1 MTAVLDPTTST
12 ATIDDDESVS
22 NGDGDELEKSS
33 GVESGVPA
41 PTLTTGQL
49 VALWLVIAVVIL
61 GIVLYLVEPMFQ
73 QREQGLQLERYRS
86 SIDKAANQSTGLG
99 GVEVSSIAPAVGSA
113 VGIVEIGSI
122 GVRQVVVEGTSSSNT
137 MIGPGH
143 VPGTAGPGQ
152 PGNTVIVG
160 RSSMYGGPFGDLSK
174 MEVGD
179 QIVVSTTQGQ
189 SLYEVTDAGSV
200 ELTAAATPTAAP
212 KVPAPTPV
220 STTTSTTVAPE
231 GEAAV
236 TETTVEQTTTTVSAE
251 ETTTTVEGET
261 TTTSEAP
268 TTTTTE
274 AIESALGG
282 GSIPLNSL
290 YGSSDDD
297 RLTLVTSASAFPWN
311 SAEATVVIA
320 VMKGKP
326 FEPTPQ
332 NGRSMNGT
340 GNQGD
345 TSKWPVTIL
354 ALLCLGLAVAAAV
367 MLYRRS
373 TPKIAYLLTVPPLL
387 AFAILASESFS
398 LLLPAWS

>member
-1 MTAVLDPTTST
+1 MTAVLDTETTTRAPSESQEP
-12 ATIDDDESVS
+12 DDSVAVSEQSSNESDEPSRS
-22 NGDGDELEKSS
+22 LS
-33 GVESGVPA
+33 
-41 PTLTTGQL
+41 TGQL

-73 QREQGLQLERYRS
+73 QRDQGLLLDRYRT
-86 SIDKAANQSTGLG
+86 SIDMAANQSTGLG
-99 GVEVSSIAPAVGSA
+99 GVEVSVIAPPIGSA

-122 GVRQVVVEGTSSSNT
+122 GLRQVVVEGTAASNT
-137 MIGPGH
+137 MVGPGH
-143 VPGTAGPGQ
+143 VPGTAAPGQ
-152 PGNTVIVG
+152 PGNAVVVG

-174 MEVGD
+174 MAVGD

-200 ELTAAATPTAAP
+200 KLSNAASPTAAP
-212 KVPAPTPV
+212 TVPAPTPV

-231 GEAAV
+231 VDPAS
-236 TETTVEQTTTTVSAE
+236 TTDTTVEETTTTLAAE
-251 ETTTTVEGET
+251 ETTTTVEGDTAT
-261 TTTSEAP
+261 TEAP
-268 TTTTTE
+268 TTTTTA

-290 YGSSDDD
+290 YGTSTDD

-311 SAEATVVIA
+311 SGEATVVIA

-332 NGRSMNGT
+332 NGRSVKGA
-340 GNQGD
+340 GNEGD
-345 TSKWPVTIL
+345 SSKWPVTVL
-354 ALLCLGLAVAAAV
+354 AFLCLAASVAGAVT
-367 MLYRRS
+367 LYRRS

>member
-1 MTAVLDPTTST
+1 MLDTETTTRAPSESQEPDDSVAVS
-12 ATIDDDESVS
+12 EQSS
-22 NGDGDELEKSS
+22 N
-33 GVESGVPA
+33 ESGEPSRS
-41 PTLTTGQL
+41 LSTGQL

-73 QREQGLQLERYRS
+73 QRDQGLLLDRYRT
-86 SIDKAANQSTGLG
+86 SIDMAANQSTGLG
-99 GVEVSSIAPAVGSA
+99 GVEVSVIAPPLGSA

-122 GVRQVVVEGTSSSNT
+122 GLRQVVVEGTAASNT
-137 MIGPGH
+137 MVGPGH
-143 VPGTAGPGQ
+143 VPGTAAPGQ
-152 PGNTVIVG
+152 PGNAVVVG
-160 RSSMYGGPFGDLSK
+160 RNSMYGGPFGDLSK
-174 MEVGD
+174 MAVGD

-200 ELTAAATPTAAP
+200 KLSNAASPTAAP
-212 KVPAPTPV
+212 TVPAPTPV

-231 GEAAV
+231 VDPAA
-236 TETTVEQTTTTVSAE
+236 TTDTTVEETTTTLAAE
-251 ETTTTVEGET
+251 ETTTTAEGDTAT
-261 TTTSEAP
+261 TEAP
-268 TTTTTE
+268 TTTTTA

-290 YGSSDDD
+290 YGTSTDD

-311 SAEATVVIA
+311 SGEATVVIA

-332 NGRSMNGT
+332 NGRSVKGA
-340 GNQGD
+340 GNEGD
-345 TSKWPVTIL
+345 SSKWPVTVL
-354 ALLCLGLAVAAAV
+354 AFLCLAASVAGAVT
-367 MLYRRS
+367 LYRRS

>member
-1 MTAVLDPTTST
+1 MLDTETTTHSTSESQEPNDSVAV
-12 ATIDDDESVS
+12 
-22 NGDGDELEKSS
+22 S
-33 GVESGVPA
+33 GQPLNESGA
-41 PTLTTGQL
+41 PSRSLSTGQL
-49 VALWLVIAVVIL
+49 VTLWLVIAVVIL

-73 QREQGLQLERYRS
+73 QRDQGLLLERYRS

-99 GVEVSSIAPAVGSA
+99 GVEVSVIAPSLGSA
-113 VGIVEIGSI
+113 VGILEIGSLGI
-122 GVRQVVVEGTSSSNT
+122 RQVVVEGTAASNT
-137 MIGPGH
+137 MVGPGH
-143 VPGTAGPGQ
+143 VPGTAAPGQ
-152 PGNTVIVG
+152 PGNAVVVG
-160 RSSMYGGPFGDLSK
+160 RNSMYGGPFGDLSK
-174 MEVGD
+174 MAVGD

-200 ELTAAATPTAAP
+200 KLSNAASPTAAP

-231 GEAAV
+231 VDPAAT
-236 TETTVEQTTTTVSAE
+236 TETTVEATTTTLTAE
-251 ETTTTVEGET
+251 ETTTTVEGDTAT
-261 TTTSEAP
+261 TEAP
-268 TTTTTE
+268 TTPTTA
-274 AIESALGG
+274 AIESAING

-290 YGSSDDD
+290 YGTSTDD

-311 SAEATVVIA
+311 SGEATVVIA

-332 NGRSMNGT
+332 NGRSAKGA
-340 GNQGD
+340 GNEGD
-345 TSKWPVTIL
+345 SSKWPVTVL
-354 ALLCLGLAVAAAV
+354 AFLCLAASVAGAVA
-367 MLYRRS
+367 LYRRS

>member
-1 MTAVLDPTTST
+1 MTTVLDSKTST
-12 ATIDDDESVS
+12 QSSSESDDSVEPDAVS
-22 NGDGDELEKSS
+22 EPLAEEFNE
-33 GVESGVPA
+33 PA
-41 PTLTTGQL
+41 RSLTTGQL
-49 VALWLVIAVVIL
+49 VGLWIVIAVVIL

-73 QREQGLQLERYRS
+73 QREQGLLLERYRT

-99 GVEVSSIAPAVGSA
+99 GVEVSSIAPSIGSA
-113 VGIVEIGSI
+113 VGILEIGAI
-122 GVRQVVVEGTSSSNT
+122 GTRQVVVEGTAASNT
-137 MIGPGH
+137 MVGPGH
-143 VPGTAGPGQ
+143 VPGTAAPGQ
-152 PGNTVIVG
+152 PGNAVIVG
-160 RSSMYGGPFGDLSK
+160 RNSMYGGPFSDLSK
-174 MEVGD
+174 MAVGD

-200 ELTAAATPTAAP
+200 QLNNAATPTAAP

-231 GEAAV
+231 VDPAAT
-236 TETTVEQTTTTVSAE
+236 TETTVEATTTTVVAE
-251 ETTTTVEGET
+251 ETTTTVDGET
-261 TTTSEAP
+261 AVTEAP
-268 TTTTTE
+268 TTTTT
-274 AIESALGG
+274 AAVESSLGG

-290 YGSSDDD
+290 YGTSTDD

-311 SAEATVVIA
+311 SGEATVVIA

-332 NGRSMNGT
+332 NGRSAKGA
-340 GNQGD
+340 GNEGD
-345 TSKWPVTIL
+345 SSKWPVTVL
-354 ALLCLGLAVAAAV
+354 AFLCLAAAV
-367 MLYRRS
+367 GGAVLLYRRS

>member
-1 MTAVLDPTTST
+1 MTTVLDSKTST
-12 ATIDDDESVS
+12 QSSSESDDSVEPDAVS
-22 NGDGDELEKSS
+22 EPLAEEFNE
-33 GVESGVPA
+33 PA
-41 PTLTTGQL
+41 RSLTTGQL
-49 VALWLVIAVVIL
+49 VGLWIVIAVVIL

-73 QREQGLQLERYRS
+73 QREQGLLLERYRT

-99 GVEVSSIAPAVGSA
+99 GVEVSSIAPSIGSA
-113 VGIVEIGSI
+113 VGILEIGAI
-122 GVRQVVVEGTSSSNT
+122 GTRQVVVEGTAASNT
-137 MIGPGH
+137 MVGPGH
-143 VPGTAGPGQ
+143 VPGTAAPGQ
-152 PGNTVIVG
+152 PGNAVIVG
-160 RSSMYGGPFGDLSK
+160 RNSMYGGPFSDLSK
-174 MEVGD
+174 MAVGD

-200 ELTAAATPTAAP
+200 QLNNAATPTAAP

-231 GEAAV
+231 VDPAAT
-236 TETTVEQTTTTVSAE
+236 TETTVEATTTTVAAE
-251 ETTTTVEGET
+251 ETTTTVDGET
-261 TTTSEAP
+261 AVTEAP
-268 TTTTTE
+268 TTTTT
-274 AIESALGG
+274 AAVESSLGG

-290 YGSSDDD
+290 YGTSTDD

-311 SAEATVVIA
+311 SGEATVVIA

-332 NGRSMNGT
+332 NGRSAKGA
-340 GNQGD
+340 GNEGD
-345 TSKWPVTIL
+345 SSKWPVTVL
-354 ALLCLGLAVAAAV
+354 AFLCLAAAV
-367 MLYRRS
+367 GGAVLLYRRS

>member
-1 MTAVLDPTTST
+1 VLDTETTTRAPSESQEP
-12 ATIDDDESVS
+12 DDSVAVSEQSSNESDEPSRS
-22 NGDGDELEKSS
+22 LS
-33 GVESGVPA
+33 
-41 PTLTTGQL
+41 TGQL

-73 QREQGLQLERYRS
+73 QRDQGLLLDRYRT
-86 SIDKAANQSTGLG
+86 SIDMAANQSTGLG
-99 GVEVSSIAPAVGSA
+99 GVEVSVIAPPIGSA

-122 GVRQVVVEGTSSSNT
+122 GLRQVVVEGTAASNT
-137 MIGPGH
+137 MVGPGH
-143 VPGTAGPGQ
+143 VPGTAAPGQ
-152 PGNTVIVG
+152 PGNAVVVG

-174 MEVGD
+174 MAVGD

-200 ELTAAATPTAAP
+200 KLSNAASPTAAP
-212 KVPAPTPV
+212 TVPAPTPV

-231 GEAAV
+231 VDPAS
-236 TETTVEQTTTTVSAE
+236 TTDTTVEETTTTLAAE
-251 ETTTTVEGET
+251 ETTTTVEGDTAT
-261 TTTSEAP
+261 TEAP
-268 TTTTTE
+268 TTTTTA

-290 YGSSDDD
+290 YGTSTDD

-311 SAEATVVIA
+311 SGEATVVIA

-332 NGRSMNGT
+332 NGRSVKGA
-340 GNQGD
+340 GNEGD
-345 TSKWPVTIL
+345 SSKWPVTVL
-354 ALLCLGLAVAAAV
+354 AFLCLAASVAGAVT
-367 MLYRRS
+367 LYRRS

>member
-1 MTAVLDPTTST
+1 MTAVLDSTTTDAVDPNGSDDQ
-12 ATIDDDESVS
+12 ATNIPADVS
-22 NGDGDELEKSS
+22 SSDGAGSRAGS
-33 GVESGVPA
+33 
-41 PTLTTGQL
+41 LTTGQL
-49 VALWLVIAVVIL
+49 VALWLVIAAVIL

-73 QREQGLQLERYRS
+73 QREQGLQLERYRT

-113 VGIVEIGSI
+113 VGIVEIGAI
-122 GVRQVVVEGTSSSNT
+122 GVRQVIVEGTAASNT
-137 MIGPGH
+137 MVGPGH

-152 PGNTVIVG
+152 PGNAVVVG
-160 RSSMYGGPFGDLSK
+160 RSSMYGAPFGDLSK
-174 MEVGD
+174 MQVGD

-200 ELTAAATPTAAP
+200 TLTNAATPTAAP

-231 GEAAV
+231 GDAAV
-236 TETTVEQTTTTVSAE
+236 TETTVEATTTSVAVE
-251 ETTTTVEGET
+251 ETTTTVEGEST
-261 TTTSEAP
+261 TTEAP
-268 TTTTTE
+268 TTSTTE

-290 YGSSDDD
+290 YGASDDD

-311 SAEATVVIA
+311 SGDATVVIA

-332 NGRSMNGT
+332 NGRSLNGT

>member
-1 MTAVLDPTTST
+1 MTTVLDSKTST
-12 ATIDDDESVS
+12 QSSSDSDNSVEPDAVSESLAEEF
-22 NGDGDELEKSS
+22 NE
-33 GVESGVPA
+33 PA
-41 PTLTTGQL
+41 RSLTTGQL
-49 VALWLVIAVVIL
+49 VGLWIVIAVVIL

-73 QREQGLQLERYRS
+73 QREQGLLLERYRT

-99 GVEVSSIAPAVGSA
+99 GVEVSSIAPSIGSA
-113 VGIVEIGSI
+113 VGILEIGAI
-122 GVRQVVVEGTSSSNT
+122 GLRQVVVEGTAASNT
-137 MIGPGH
+137 MVGPGH
-143 VPGTAGPGQ
+143 VPGTAAPGQ
-152 PGNTVIVG
+152 PGNAVIVG
-160 RSSMYGGPFGDLSK
+160 RNSMYGGPFGDLSK
-174 MEVGD
+174 MAVGD

-200 ELTAAATPTAAP
+200 ELNNAATPTAAP

-231 GEAAV
+231 VDPAAT
-236 TETTVEQTTTTVSAE
+236 TETTVEATTTTVAAE

-261 TTTSEAP
+261 ATTEAP
-268 TTTTTE
+268 TTTTTV
-274 AIESALGG
+274 AVESALGG

-290 YGSSDDD
+290 YGTSTDD

-311 SAEATVVIA
+311 SGEATVVIA

-332 NGRSMNGT
+332 NGRSAKGA
-340 GNQGD
+340 GNEGD
-345 TSKWPVTIL
+345 SSKWPVTIL
-354 ALLCLGLAVAAAV
+354 AFLCLAAAV
-367 MLYRRS
+367 GGAVLLYRRS